1 MWIKSNIEKSD
12 PYISHQNIWR
22 IAFPLMMG
30 GLAQT
35 IINVT
40 DSAFLGRLSEE
51 ALGASA
57 VAGLFYVTI
66 MMLGL
71 GFGIGTQIIIARHDG
86 EGNRKAIGT
95 DFRHA
100 MVFLFLLGL
109 LCLLFLQWAGPVLQ
123 SRLIHSEKVLKAAN
137 EFLIARSP
145 GIVFSFLLF
154 GIRAL
159 FIGISETRLIV
170 YTTILMA
177 ISNVCLNWVFVFGH
191 AGSPVLGVAG
201 SGLAS
206 SLSECFALIFALVY
220 AYLSKQNR
228 ELKLFKQEK
237 LRLSIIKTIM
247 KTAFPVMI
255 QVCISVLSWYIFFM
269 IVEKMGVRSLAISNL
284 IRASYMVL
292 MIPLMAYGSAMNTM
306 VSNLFGQGKAGLTI
320 TLCRRVTLQGAA
332 FSLIPVGI
340 AGLIPSTFLGLFT
353 NDQELIRETIP
364 TLYLIFGSLM
374 IYTYANTLLSAV
386 SGSGRTDF
394 TLLIEILTISVY
406 LLAAWFVAIRLRSS
420 VFWVWSV
427 EYVYFLFMILFSR
440 IVLRVILRKYSG
452 IQTTAAP

>member
-1 MWIKSNIEKSD
+1 M
-12 PYISHQNIWR
+12 
-22 IAFPLMMG
+22 LG

-57 VAGLFYVTI
+57 VAGLFYVTV

-86 EGNRKAIGT
+86 EGNRQAIGT

-100 MVFLFLLGL
+100 MVFLFLLGITGL
-109 LCLLFLQWAGPVLQ
+109 IFMQTAGPLIQKQLIQ
-123 SRLIHSEKVLKAAN
+123 SELILNASN
-137 EFLIARSP
+137 EFLKTRSP
-145 GIVFSFLLF
+145 GIIFSFLLF

-159 FIGISETRLIV
+159 YIGISQTRLIV

-177 ISNVCLNWVFVFGH
+177 VSNVALNWVFVFGN
-191 AGSPVLGVAG
+191 AGFPALGVAG

-206 SLSECFALIFALVY
+206 SASEFIALIFAIIY
-220 AYLSKQNR
+220 MYFSKENR
-228 ELKLFKQEK
+228 DLGLLKTEK
-237 LRLSIIKTIM
+237 LKTDTIHIIL

-255 QVCISVLSWYIFFM
+255 QVFISVLSWYIFFM
-269 IVEKMGVRSLAISNL
+269 IVEKMGVRPLAISNL

-292 MIPLMAYGSAMNTM
+292 MIPLMAYGSATNTM
-306 VSNLFGQGKAGLTI
+306 VSNIFGQGKAILTMK
-320 TLCRRVTLQGAA
+320 LCNKIALQGATI
-332 FSLIPVGI
+332 SLILVSI
-340 AGLIPSTFLGLFT
+340 AAIFPFRFLGLFT
-353 NDQELIRETIP
+353 NEASLIAETVP
-364 TLYLIFGSLM
+364 VLFLIFGSLM

-406 LLAAWFVAIRLRSS
+406 LFAAWYFAIILKCSIL
-420 VFWVWSV
+420 WVWSA
-427 EYVYFLFMILFSR
+427 EYAYFVAMVIFSHLLLKR
-440 IVLRVILRKYSG
+440 VLKKYND
-452 IQTTAAP
+452 QTGSTLSETS